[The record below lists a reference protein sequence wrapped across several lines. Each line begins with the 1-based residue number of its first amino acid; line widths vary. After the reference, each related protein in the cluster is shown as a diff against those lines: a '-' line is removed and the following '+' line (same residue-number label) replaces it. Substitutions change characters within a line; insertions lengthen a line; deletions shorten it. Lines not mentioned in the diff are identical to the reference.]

1 MKEDRCRKNEQPA
14 DSIRIR
20 DQYMYI
26 SVERFS
32 V

>member
-14 DSIRIR
+14 DSIRRR
-20 DQYMYI
+20 DHNRYI

-32 V
+32 A